1 MPFRS
6 ASNFKIYCYFSIIIL
21 MLHRVLKSA
30 TNVASYG
37 RRKSKL
43 WIPRVVPILILLGYL
58 EEALL
63 VALHLHVP
71 ASLHSFNLYGSICQL
86 EDIATILTGTVL
98 TLIGWHA
105 ENGVC
110 LLLLHRSVQRF
121 YDSGWWITDLL
132 EHFVDVGCLVLLLA
146 LRLSQRQ
153 TLHNNSKSSR
163 IQQVQLQLWLQLG
176 RIAMSC
182 EFLIWFFENY
192 QVRSNCAALHSLKCI
207 LMPRLPCR

>member
-1 MPFRS
+1 
-6 ASNFKIYCYFSIIIL
+6 
-21 MLHRVLKSA
+21 MLHRVLKGA
-30 TNVASYG
+30 TNLASYG

-43 WIPRVVPILILLGYL
+43 WIPRVVPFLILLGYL

-63 VALHLHVP
+63 AALHLHVP
-71 ASLHSFNLYGSICQL
+71 ASLHSFNVIDSVCQL
-86 EDIATILTGTVL
+86 ANIGIILAGTVL

-105 ENGVC
+105 ESGVC
-110 LLLLHRSVQRF
+110 LLLMHRSVQRF
-121 YDSGWWITDLL
+121 YDSGMWITDLF
-132 EHFVDVGCLVLLLA
+132 EHFVDVGCLLLLLA

-153 TLHNNSKSSR
+153 TLDNNSKSSSR
-163 IQQVQLQLWLQLG
+163 IQQIQLQRWLQLG

-182 EFLIWFFENY
+182 EFLVWFFENH